1 MTHFLHITNR
11 NNPRNNSLVL
21 LQIVKQIINLN
32 TVSMSGSILNDSH
45 QNFSR
50 ARQHKMLE
58 KLLRWYICD
67 CLISCIH
74 ERLFRSKAKRFAEK
88 GHLYGQ
94 GGDREEGRRKEV
106 KTKEGNTINMKANVP
121 TMY

>member
-1 MTHFLHITNR
+1 
-11 NNPRNNSLVL
+11 
-21 LQIVKQIINLN
+21 
-32 TVSMSGSILNDSH
+32 
-45 QNFSR
+45 
-50 ARQHKMLE
+50 MLE

-88 GHLYGQ
+88 GYLYGRR

-106 KTKEGNTINMKANVP
+106 KIKGENTINMKANVP